1 MSSINSVSKFS
12 SINGSIQFNQ
22 CWSGTLTETN
32 IADGKLQFGMGA
44 MLVFLAFC
52 GHIATY
58 QQKIPTGPRVCHWKT
73 GTTSLFCLSKNANP
87 RFDTQSCLNLLD
99 INAIP
104 TAYFQKVVQTFH
116 HISTKTSLLAQRVYQ
131 VVQLMLT
138 PGKGRFDD
146 VPFRDNFQVSFRRYN
161 HVYPDDSP
169 VLC

>member
-1 MSSINSVSKFS
+1 MGQFS
-12 SINGSIQFNQ
+12 SINVGVVPSLKRISQTANCSLEWVP
-22 CWSGTLTETN
+22 CWFFLHFVAILPPTN
-32 IADGKLQFGMGA
+32 RRS
-44 MLVFLAFC
+44 
-52 GHIATY
+52 
-58 QQKIPTGPRVCHWKT
+58 PTGPRVCHWKT

-138 PGKGRFDD
+138 PGRFDD
-146 VPFRDNFQVSFRRYN
+146 VPFRDNFQVSFRLYN